1 MKVEVAYALPDRHWL
16 IALEVGEGA
25 TAGDA
30 LRQCGLLDQVPAL
43 AGQRL
48 TLGIFGR
55 VVALEQRLRPGDRVE
70 VLRPLAADPKAAR
83 RRLAAEGKT
92 MGRGGT
98 R

>member
-1 MKVEVAYALPDRHWL
+1 VRVEVAYALPDHQWL

-30 LRQCGLLDQVPAL
+30 LQQSGLLDDVPVL
-43 AGQRL
+43 AGERL

-55 VVALEQRLRPGDRVE
+55 VVAPEQRLRAGDRVE
-70 VLRPLAADPKAAR
+70 VLRPLSADPKDAR

-92 MGRGGT
+92 MGR
-98 R
+98 RRRA